1 MTGSGWLHVSILG
14 IVIHTSFSN
23 SNFLTLTFL
32 CTGGSGAF
40 NRKVHNEDEGQKITV
55 NYHSVWVS
63 FMSVARTLNVSYAVS
78 LQIASLVQSMLQSTL
93 SDMAAGETSRLYQ
106 YDKLCMFCAVLFYTD
121 CTPMCNFD
129 SYKNFTCY
137 MMCNITN

>member
-1 MTGSGWLHVSILG
+1 M
-14 IVIHTSFSN
+14 
-23 SNFLTLTFL
+23 
-32 CTGGSGAF
+32 
-40 NRKVHNEDEGQKITV
+40 HNEDEGQKITA

-63 FMSVARTLNVSYAVS
+63 FMSVGRTLNVSYAVS

-93 SDMAAGETSRLYQ
+93 SDMAAGDTSRLYQ
-106 YDKLCMFCAVLFYTD
+106 YDELCMFCAVLFYTD

-137 MMCNITN
+137 MICNTIN